1 MAARKAQNRQ
11 PPAAPA
17 RWLTAAEEQTW
28 RDVASVLLRLPWA
41 LECELQRDAGLSFI
55 EYHALARLSETPS
68 HTLRM
73 SELAGLTHA
82 SLSRL
87 SHMIKRLE
95 ARGLVRREPD
105 PTDGRYTNAILT
117 RAGHQHLLA
126 SAPAHV
132 ATVRQLVIDDLTMT
146 ELRQLHD
153 ATARILR
160 RLDQEP
166 SCSDMDEQAPR
177 TASTSTAAR

>member
-1 MAARKAQNRQ
+1 MAARKKTQSPQ

-28 RDVASVLLRLPWA
+28 RNVASVLLRLPWA

-55 EYHALARLSETPS
+55 EYHALARLSETPG

-95 ARGLVRREPD
+95 ARGFVRREPD

-117 RAGHQHLLA
+117 RVGHEHLAA
-126 SAPAHV
+126 SAPAHL
-132 ATVRQLVIDDLTMT
+132 ATVRQLVIDAFTKT
-146 ELRQLHD
+146 ELRELDD
-153 ATARILR
+153 AAERILR
-160 RLDQEP
+160 RLDQA
-166 SCSDMDEQAPR
+166 SADDAPR
-177 TASTSTAAR
+177 RSADI